1 MSNGERLHYA
11 LNQYFALEQHRAEPG
26 FSHALRDVQQ
36 WQMTRLF
43 LTHYALMQQ
52 AETQRAAEFLFYQVY
67 GGAQLVA
74 VAKNI
79 QRATTKAT
87 ALLPQT
93 VMRTAAITLEAA
105 VLTQQLDEALTHRLG
120 HTPITTDSYAQAYT
134 ASSTPQQRQQQL
146 ALIEEA
152 ATLIDRYVR
161 RRLLINSFKMMRR
174 PAYAAKLNPLYDFLD
189 EGFSAL
195 GGLASITPVVT
206 QLVTTE
212 NQISERLFSAHPDP
226 FNGAAP

>member
-1 MSNGERLHYA
+1 MSNGERLHHA
-11 LNQYFALEQHRAEPG
+11 LNQFFALEQHQGKPS
-26 FSHALRDVQQ
+26 FNHALYDVQE
-36 WQMTRLF
+36 WQIARL
-43 LTHYALMQQ
+43 LATHQALMQQ
-52 AETQRAAEFLFYQVY
+52 AATQRAAEFLFYQVY

-79 QRATTKAT
+79 QRAANKAM

-93 VMRTAAITLEAA
+93 VMHTAAVALEAA
-105 VLTQQLDEALTHRLG
+105 VLTQQLDEALTRTLA
-120 HTPITTDSYAQAYT
+120 HTPITPESYAQAYT
-134 ASSTPQQRQQQL
+134 TSSTPLQRQRQL
-146 ALIEEA
+146 TLIKEA

-161 RRLLINSFKMMRR
+161 RRVLISSFKIMRR

-189 EGFSAL
+189 EGFSSL
-195 GGLASITPVVT
+195 GGLASVTPVVT

-212 NQISERLFSAHPDP
+212 NQICERLFSAHPDP